1 MRGQRTHGR
10 GQKAGRGKG
19 KRGGSGQAG
28 LMKHKWKWTVKYDPN
43 HFGQYGFKRH
53 AASLPAIRAIN
64 LETLESALDGF
75 VERGVAKKD
84 GKGYR
89 VDLKAAGYAK
99 LLGRGTVG
107 VPLTVVVPAATPKA
121 IQKVEAAG
129 GQVVSPPKAVET
141 AEAAGD
147 QVDPPEQEE

>member
-28 LMKHKWKWTVKYDPN
+28 LLKHKWKWTVKYDPE

-53 AASLPAIRAIN
+53 AATPAAKRAIN
-64 LETLESALDGF
+64 LEALESALDGF
-75 VERGVAKKD
+75 VERGVATKD

-89 VDLKAAGYAK
+89 VDLEAAGYAK

-121 IQKVEAAG
+121 VQKVEAAG
-129 GQVVSPPKAVET
+129 GQVVPPAEAVEKVET
-141 AEAAGD
+141 AGD
-147 QVDPPEQEE
+147 EIVPPEQEE